1 MYVYFSMNVFSPTQR
16 FLITWL
22 LLLVTGWLTVG
33 VLNYVAELIS
43 ILVTAGL
50 IAFLLNYPVAR
61 LQKFIPRGLAA
72 GVVYLIAALVVT
84 LIVLIVIPPIW
95 TQASQFAV
103 KLPDLLQSGKTQ
115 LTEFQ
120 IWSKERNLP
129 FNVPILQQQLFE
141 KIQGQV
147 QAIAAQGIGIVLGT
161 FNWFVDLIF
170 IVVISFYMLLD
181 GVKIWEGITSF
192 FAPEVRYVFR
202 DTLQRNLQKFVVG
215 QFVLGLF
222 MAGTLSIA
230 FWWLKVPYF
239 LLFAVFIGILEIL
252 PFIGATLGIG
262 AVTVIVLFI
271 NGWLALEVLAISV
284 TIQQIKDNAIAPKV
298 LGDLTGLSPVIVFAA
313 LLLGGKVAG
322 LLGVILAIPL
332 TGVIKSIVEIALDPT
347 LPPQTGSFFYNP
359 FYDTLTEDTPR
370 ENPPS
375 INL

>member
-1 MYVYFSMNVFSPTQR
+1 MNIFSPTQR

-115 LTEFQ
+115 LIEFQ
-120 IWSKERNLP
+120 VWSKERNLP

-161 FNWFVDLIF
+161 FNWFLDLIF

-215 QFVLGLF
+215 QLVLGLF
-222 MAGTLSIA
+222 MAATLSIA

-298 LGDLTGLSPVIVFAA
+298 LGNLTGLSPVIVFAA

-375 INL
+375 INP

>member
-147 QAIAAQGIGIVLGT
+147 QAIAAQGLGIVLGT

-215 QFVLGLF
+215 QLVLGLF

-375 INL
+375 INP